1 MTMFDLL
8 PYFGFADVMYLDIIY
23 VHTYLLLFFKWENKS
38 LYKLRTCV
46 QKHDQVV
53 LPNMPYL
60 FDDDYVCFPCFHQ
73 NFLDRNHI
81 LSWIFDI
88 LCIPRLYLTPTINS
102 SICCSSRVLSTASPS
117 PILIIIGD
125 MGKKLSYILRF

>member
-60 FDDDYVCFPCFHQ
+60 FDDDYLFSLF
-73 NFLDRNHI
+73 
-81 LSWIFDI
+81 
-88 LCIPRLYLTPTINS
+88 S
-102 SICCSSRVLSTASPS
+102 SELF
-117 PILIIIGD
+117 
-125 MGKKLSYILRF
+125 GKESYIILDF